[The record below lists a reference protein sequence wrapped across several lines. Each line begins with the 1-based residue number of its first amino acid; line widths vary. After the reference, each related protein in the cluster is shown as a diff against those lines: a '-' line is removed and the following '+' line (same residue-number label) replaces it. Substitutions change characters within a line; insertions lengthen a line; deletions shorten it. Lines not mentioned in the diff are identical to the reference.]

1 MSKAAY
7 LYKLTTQNLKNR
19 IYFRSIGNKTVIFT
33 ITTVKKMIIR
43 NVGTQIKH
51 QLHKGKAIILLGARQ
66 VGKST
71 MLKQV
76 FKTQKNILWLDAEN
90 ADVPL
95 MLAKAT
101 STSLKN
107 IYGKHKIVVIDEA
120 QKIPNIGSV
129 LKLSTDYLKTIQVIA
144 TGSSAFELR
153 NKTNEPLTGRK
164 WEYNLYPLSFNEL
177 VTHTTIIEEK
187 RNLHHRLLYGSYPE
201 IVLNLGE
208 ERERLKLLIDSYLY
222 KDILLWSG
230 LKKPEKIVD
239 LLKALA
245 LQIGSEVS
253 YNELANKLALK
264 SETVENY
271 IQILEQTFIIFKL
284 PAYSNNVRKEL
295 RRGRKYYFFDIGL
308 RNALINDF
316 STINTRQDIGAIWEN
331 FIISELWKKNS
342 LAKQHANFYFW
353 RTQDQQKIDLILEQ
367 NKTLHAIEIKWNA
380 KAKVKFSKTFSN
392 NYPNNTLAVITP
404 DNYNE
409 FLM

>member
-1 MSKAAY
+1 
-7 LYKLTTQNLKNR
+7 
-19 IYFRSIGNKTVIFT
+19 
-33 ITTVKKMIIR
+33 MIIR
-43 NVGTQIKH
+43 NVAKLIQEKI
-51 QLHKGKAIILLGARQ
+51 HKGKAIILLGARQ

-71 MLKQV
+71 MLEQAFV
-76 FKTQKNILWLDAEN
+76 NQKNILWLDAEN

-95 MLAKAT
+95 MLEQAT

-129 LKLSTDYLKTIQVIA
+129 LKLSNDYLKNVQVIA

-164 WEYNLYPLSFNEL
+164 WEFNLYPFSFDEMVQQSSL
-177 VTHTTIIEEK
+177 LEEK
-187 RNLHHRLLYGSYPE
+187 RNLHHRLLYGTYPE

-208 ERERLKLLIDSYLY
+208 EKERLKLLVDSYLY

-253 YNELANKLALK
+253 YNELGNKLGIK
-264 SETVENY
+264 SDTVENY

-295 RRGRKYYFFDIGL
+295 RRGRKYYFFDTGL

-316 STINTRQDIGAIWEN
+316 SPINVRQDIGAIWEN
-331 FIISELWKKNS
+331 YIISELWKKNS
-342 LAKQHANFYFW
+342 LEKQPPNFYFW
-353 RTQDQQKIDLILEQ
+353 RTQDQQEIDLILEK

-392 NYPNNTLAVITP
+392 NYPNHTLAVITP
-404 DNYNE
+404 SNYE
-409 FLM
+409 SFLL